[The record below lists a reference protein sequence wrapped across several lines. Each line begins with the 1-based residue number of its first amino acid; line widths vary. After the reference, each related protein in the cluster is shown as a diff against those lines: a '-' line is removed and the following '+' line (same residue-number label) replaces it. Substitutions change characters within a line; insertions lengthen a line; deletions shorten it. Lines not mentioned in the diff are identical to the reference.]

1 MMHIYKADITG
12 HEVQPNGKIAYKVE
26 VVDESTSKVKIT
38 MLRYSQFKDIHDEL
52 EQVVN
57 KLKLHI
63 QMPEFPGR
71 KLFGSTNKSEEAVLE
86 RKKGLVQV
94 IYIQTIVLEP
104 ITTNRKTNHSR
115 NHEEILHS
123 RSSNPS

>member
-26 VVDESTSKVKIT
+26 VVDESTSKTKIT

-94 IYIQTIVLEP
+94 IYIYTIVLKP

-123 RSSNPS
+123 

>member
-26 VVDESTSKVKIT
+26 VVDESTSKTKIT

-94 IYIQTIVLEP
+94 IYIYTIVLEP
-104 ITTNRKTNHSR
+104 ITTNRKTNHTR

-123 RSSNPS
+123 

>member
-26 VVDESTSKVKIT
+26 VVDESTSKTKIT

-94 IYIQTIVLEP
+94 IYIYTIVLEP

-123 RSSNPS
+123 

>member
-26 VVDESTSKVKIT
+26 VVDESTSKTKIT

-123 RSSNPS
+123 